1 MRRCNLNRFAS
12 IVLTSFV
19 IAVAG
24 SCEHKEL
31 CYYHPHT
38 APVKVNVDWSRF
50 PMEDPTGMTAYSYL
64 VGGKENKVFRM
75 ISHNIDYIT
84 LDLEAGFFN
93 TIVFNQSES
102 EYGSFEFANLED
114 YNTAEVR
121 VIQVKSSWYTT
132 RAPETK
138 VATEPEWLAVGRQD
152 NIEVTEE
159 MDVRIVGKVVKCIK
173 DTPSSTFRYMQQ
185 AVQRTKARRADGD
198 RPRAKS
204 YTEDDLRKILR
215 EVFGEEMKAASDW
228 VAVYRILVD
237 KCDAP
242 ASHTAFAEF
251 VNALDLEEYPPCSRD
266 LLRKADPIYI
276 RPVYE
281 WDKTGINSA
290 AHDRR
295 IGIAKKLRSLL

>member
-1 MRRCNLNRFAS
+1 MTKQEIQEIMQMLEAQGLRPMLCDTPVPYYDNGVRCGR
-12 IVLTSFV
+12 
-19 IAVAG
+19 
-24 SCEHKEL
+24 
-31 CYYHPHT
+31 
-38 APVKVNVDWSRF
+38 
-50 PMEDPTGMTAYSYL
+50 PTGMGDIVQGEYQMLPSDLVRRDSVVIIRAEGDSMIDAGIEDGDEVHLMLGATVRDGDQVVVCIDGESTLKSYFRDSDGAVWL
-64 VGGKENKVFRM
+64 VACNNKYD
-75 ISHNIDYIT
+75 S
-84 LDLEAGFFN
+84 
-93 TIVFNQSES
+93 
-102 EYGSFEFANLED
+102 
-114 YNTAEVR
+114 
-121 VIQVKSSWYTT
+121 
-132 RAPETK
+132 
-138 VATEPEWLAVGRQD
+138 
-152 NIEVTEE
+152 IEVTEE
-159 MDVRIVGKVVKCIK
+159 MDVRIIGKVVKCIK

>member
-1 MRRCNLNRFAS
+1 
-12 IVLTSFV
+12 
-19 IAVAG
+19 
-24 SCEHKEL
+24 
-31 CYYHPHT
+31 
-38 APVKVNVDWSRF
+38 
-50 PMEDPTGMTAYSYL
+50 
-64 VGGKENKVFRM
+64 
-75 ISHNIDYIT
+75 
-84 LDLEAGFFN
+84 
-93 TIVFNQSES
+93 
-102 EYGSFEFANLED
+102 
-114 YNTAEVR
+114 
-121 VIQVKSSWYTT
+121 
-132 RAPETK
+132 
-138 VATEPEWLAVGRQD
+138 
-152 NIEVTEE
+152 
-159 MDVRIVGKVVKCIK
+159 
-173 DTPSSTFRYMQQ
+173 MQQ
-185 AVQRTKARRADGD
+185 AVQRTKARRAGGD